1 MNFLIN
7 VLQESIYLNTVK
19 LSLKP
24 HGFAIRSCWT
34 DAQCWSFC
42 HGKKSREDEGR
53 GAVVCPAHTRG
64 LWQLTPRATATNTA
78 RSLTVFIEQKHK
90 QSAVRFFHGRSAKIT
105 ELKKQTG
112 KSRSP
117 TASRWAQRG
126 EARRS
131 LSTNRADKN
140 QATGI
145 YNNCLFVAYWGSQA
159 MHKEIRVKKKN
170 QPEQKANCFPL
181 VEMLLETRAV
191 DAAYLRS
198 S

>member
-53 GAVVCPAHTRG
+53 GAAVCPAHTRG

-90 QSAVRFFHGRSAKIT
+90 QSAVRFFQGRSAKIT
-105 ELKKQTG
+105 ELKKT
-112 KSRSP
+112 SRQKPIPHCLQVS
-117 TASRWAQRG
+117 TK
-126 EARRS
+126 RRS
-131 LSTNRADKN
+131 KTVSQHK
-140 QATGI
+140 QGWQEPSCI

-159 MHKEIRVKKKN
+159 MHKEIRVKKTN
-170 QPEQKANCFPL
+170 QNKKPTASLWWKCF
-181 VEMLLETRAV
+181 
-191 DAAYLRS
+191 
-198 S
+198 

>member
-1 MNFLIN
+1 MNFLIK
-7 VLQESIYLNTVK
+7 VQQESIYLNTVK

-64 LWQLTPRATATNTA
+64 LWTHTSCYSHKYCSFSHRFYRAEAQT
-78 RSLTVFIEQKHK
+78 QG
-90 QSAVRFFHGRSAKIT
+90 AVRFFHGRSAKIT
-105 ELKKQTG
+105 ELKKTSRQKPIPHCLQVSTKM
-112 KSRSP
+112 KSKTVSQHKQGWQEP
-117 TASRWAQRG
+117 SC
-126 EARRS
+126 
-131 LSTNRADKN
+131 
-140 QATGI
+140 I

-159 MHKEIRVKKKN
+159 MHKEIRVKKK

-181 VEMLLETRAV
+181 VEMLLEIRAV